1 MHRRTCGFSTCTGW
15 LSFTVKNAQLLAF
28 RLHGFHFTACSCS
41 NWSATSSFISTNG
54 TGTSGAED
62 SFRRLL
68 VGVSCA
74 VKPTSRE
81 WLWGG
86 GANAAKVITQNC
98 GISYLCSKLCLSHI
112 YEITEKLP
120 LLVLHM
126 HTLNCTTFLYTKLSL
141 HIQTH
146 YTNKGQQQLM
156 HKEKRTQE
164 ESRAVLDKTAM
175 LPDCCSKRKEAV
187 MSTK

>member
-1 MHRRTCGFSTCTGW
+1 MGRRCKCC
-15 LSFTVKNAQLLAF
+15 K
-28 RLHGFHFTACSCS
+28 S
-41 NWSATSSFISTNG
+41 NNT
-54 TGTSGAED
+54 
-62 SFRRLL
+62 
-68 VGVSCA
+68 
-74 VKPTSRE
+74 
-81 WLWGG
+81 
-86 GANAAKVITQNC
+86 NC

-141 HIQTH
+141 HMQTH

-187 MSTK
+187 MSTKNKTLTPPCNVENTQAMKDEHLTRSLTEQQVAVLKLAQGQKSSKQTQV